1 MSVAIREDAC
11 ENYTCTSHDPL
22 VSGVHMLQ
30 HTTPQVVRRTWDWLA
45 EQPEDAAE
53 LAVLLYEAAPKLNI
67 SSASAG
73 GASRKV
79 PTRSP

>member
-1 MSVAIREDAC
+1 MTAIKAPVFTQCR
-11 ENYTCTSHDPL
+11 THPR
-22 VSGVHMLQ
+22 
-30 HTTPQVVRRTWDWLA
+30 QVVRRTWDWLA